1 MKDILWGAIG
11 VVIAAAALVYLV
23 GLLMLRKNGV
33 QAEGEVISAE
43 EKKKGTFVHTLRY
56 TYKGKTI
63 ESDDRTGFSQPLRV
77 GEKRTITVDSRDPK
91 RFEYTDELKKNIIIT
106 SVMVCL
112 AVVFSVKFILAGLL

>member
-1 MKDILWGAIG
+1 MTKNITSQTIQRLP
-11 VVIAAAALVYLV
+11 VYLNF
-23 GLLMLRKNGV
+23 LR
-33 QAEGEVISAE
+33 SLPD

-106 SVMVCL
+106 AVMVCL